1 MKNITRHSK
10 SSARTTSRLAA
21 SKRGGILVEFALIA
35 FIVYL
40 LIAVTLSFGRM
51 LWAAQVMQQATDL
64 FAREMSRT
72 PLDANDTF
80 EDAIEDP
87 DVFQRLY
94 REDFLVIDVDDWAA
108 GGTGLTLLE
117 WLDATYID
125 TYDYDGDSVNDPLP
139 TVNRM
144 LVPLMFIEELP
155 DLRGGGG
162 IRTYLRYPGTLL
174 NTASRPAGPTMTG
187 YTVVVPLIIDRDAD
201 TGEET
206 DIEWVEVAE
215 EIESGTDA
223 NPFQISSPTGGVVA
237 LRMNYPFQSSTLSL
251 ITGGV
256 GHVDADDTV
265 DAGKAPPAELG
276 ELITDDTGFGT
287 YGGTYGLGRQGV
299 LNNTVR
305 PYRKALATQAI
316 YRREVFR

>member
-1 MKNITRHSK
+1 MTGFMRQHQNRHRSGL
-10 SSARTTSRLAA
+10 R
-21 SKRGGILVEFALIA
+21 RGGILVEFALIA

-40 LIAVTLSFGRM
+40 LLAVTLSFGRM
-51 LWAAQVMQQATDL
+51 LWAAQVMQQASDL

-80 EDAIEDP
+80 ENALQDTE
-87 DVFQRLY
+87 VTERLY
-94 REDFLVIDVDDWAA
+94 REDFLVIDVSGWAA
-108 GGTGLTLLE
+108 GGTGQTLLE
-117 WLDATYID
+117 WLDSTY
-125 TYDYDGDSVNDPLP
+125 TTAFDYDGDTVNDPLP

-155 DLRGGGG
+155 VIRGGGG
-162 IRTYLRYPGTLL
+162 TGTFLRYPGTLL
-174 NTASRPAGPTMTG
+174 NTNARPAGPTMTG
-187 YTVVVPLIIDRDAD
+187 YTVAVPLIITRDAG

-223 NPFQISSPTGGVVA
+223 DPFQISSPTGGVVA
-237 LRMNYPFQSSTLSL
+237 LRMNYPFQSSMLSFAAS
-251 ITGGV
+251 GV
-256 GHVDADDTV
+256 GQIEAEDAV
-265 DAGKAPPAELG
+265 EGAKAPPAELG
-276 ELITDDTGFGT
+276 ALITEETGYGA

-299 LNNTVR
+299 FGDTVR
-305 PYRKALATQAI
+305 PYRKVLSTQAI